1 MTQNN
6 QKLRQQLRDNYIKLA
21 KQMEPNAFVTLAT
34 NDTGEILEMTRLI
47 GKFCGMMDR
56 EICGH
61 KFHTYPTNKRTN
73 GIFVIEHTKTNIHAH
88 GLLKFPDNPTVDL
101 PLLTARKWNILTK
114 AGTTNFQPIYDVAGV
129 AGYCTKEMSNFSF
142 NGDQVVVAGQFMKY

>member
-6 QKLRQQLRDNYIKLA
+6 WERRQQLREAYVTLA
-21 KQMEPNAFVTLAT
+21 KQIEPNAYVTLAT
-34 NDTGEILEMTRLI
+34 NDTGEIPEMTRLI

-61 KFHTYPTNKRTN
+61 KFHTYSADKRTN

-88 GLLKFPDNPTVDL
+88 GLLSLPDSPKADL
-101 PLLTARKWNILTK
+101 PLLAARKWNILTK
-114 AGTTNFQPIYDVAGV
+114 AGTTDFQPIYDAAGV
-129 AGYCTKEMSNFSF
+129 AAYCTKEMANFSF
-142 NGDQVVVAGQFMKY
+142 DGDQVVVTGQFRKH